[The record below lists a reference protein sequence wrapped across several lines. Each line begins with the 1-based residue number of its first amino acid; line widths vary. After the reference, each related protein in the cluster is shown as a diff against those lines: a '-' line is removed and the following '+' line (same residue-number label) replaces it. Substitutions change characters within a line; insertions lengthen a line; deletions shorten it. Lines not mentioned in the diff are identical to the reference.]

1 MLGIHLNISLLQ
13 GKLFSLRAINV
24 IWRKLTFASMKK
36 PPVASAT
43 GGRMNIGDFTVSEAE
58 SFCTSGRWYQPP
70 RAPSPARLPDPYG
83 SLVMRAR
90 G

>member
-13 GKLFSLRAINV
+13 GKRLACERSMAFGANTI
-24 IWRKLTFASMKK
+24 ASMKK

-58 SFCTSGRWYQPP
+58 SFCTSGR
-70 RAPSPARLPDPYG
+70 
-83 SLVMRAR
+83 
-90 G
+90 